1 MSKSSLR
8 LTFLMALIWGTS
20 FPVSK
25 FAIDII
31 GPYAFRMAGSLVSC
45 SIIFLIFNRSIRES
59 FGGLN
64 VEEVIKIV
72 IIAVPN
78 VFLVPTLNSIAL
90 HFTSV
95 TNATILVYT
104 MPCFTSLILMGLA
117 RKLSVLSVLSIL
129 VCFSGIFL
137 ILKEVHV
144 GLGEIVILCSA
155 ICWAIGAVVSQKV
168 VTVTPF
174 KARLFWQIVVSTLLV
189 TLSYPFFQSG
199 SLLAPLITAFSHMKC
214 LLCVLYLGI
223 VGNALVYYIWFY
235 LIKNESAEYASYA
248 TLLSPI
254 ITVIIAY
261 SFLNEVPT
269 LKQIVGFVLILIS
282 ALLVNIVR
290 PYLMKNHKRKV
301 SSASLR

>member
-1 MSKSSLR
+1 MAKSSLW
-8 LTFLMALIWGTS
+8 LTLLMALIWGTS

-25 FAIDII
+25 IAINVI

-45 SIIFLIFNRSIRES
+45 CIIFLIFNKSIRES
-59 FGGLN
+59 LTTLN
-64 VEEVIKIV
+64 LDEFLRIS

-104 MPCFTSLILMGLA
+104 MPCFTSIILMGLA
-117 RKLSVLSVLSIL
+117 RKLNSLSLLSL
-129 VCFSGIFL
+129 LLCFLGIFL
-137 ILKEVHV
+137 ILKEVHI
-144 GLGEIVILCSA
+144 GLGEVVILFSA
-155 ICWAIGAVVSQKV
+155 VLWAIGAVVSQKI

-174 KARLFWQIVVSTLLV
+174 KARLFWQILVSTILV
-189 TLSYPFFQSG
+189 SLSYPIFQKG
-199 SLLAPLITAFSHMKC
+199 QLLLPIVTAFTNVES

-235 LIKNESAEYASYA
+235 LIQHESAEFASYA

-254 ITVIIAY
+254 LTVVIA
-261 SFLNEVPT
+261 SIFLSEEPSS
-269 LKQIVGFVLILIS
+269 KQILGFALILLS
-282 ALLVNIVR
+282 ALMVNVIK
-290 PYLMKNHKRKV
+290 PYINKR
-301 SSASLR
+301 SE

>member
-1 MSKSSLR
+1 MSKNSLW

-25 FAIDII
+25 IAIDVT

-45 SIIFLIFNRSIRES
+45 GIIFLIFNKSIRES
-59 FGGLN
+59 FGKINLD
-64 VEEVIKIV
+64 EVIRII

-90 HFTSV
+90 HCTSV

-104 MPCFTSLILMGLA
+104 MPCFTSLILMRLA
-117 RKLSVLSVLSIL
+117 KKLSLLSVFSLFL
-129 VCFSGIFL
+129 CFLGIFF

-144 GLGEIVILCSA
+144 GLGEIIILCSA
-155 ICWAIGAVVSQKV
+155 VFWAIGAVVSQKV
-168 VTVTPF
+168 ITVIPF
-174 KARLFWQIVVSTLLV
+174 KAKLFWQILVSTILV

-199 SLLAPLITAFSHMKC
+199 SLLQPLVTAFTNAKC
-214 LLCVLYLGI
+214 LLCVLYLGV

-235 LIKNESAEYASYA
+235 LIQKESAEFASYA
-248 TLLSPI
+248 TLLSPV

-261 SFLNEVPT
+261 YFLNEEPT
-269 LKQIVGFVLILIS
+269 SKQIFGFVLILLS
-282 ALLVNIVR
+282 ALLVNVIR
-290 PYLMKNHKRKV
+290 PYLSKGRKTT
-301 SSASLR
+301 L